1 MDILELADK
10 IINGKRLC
18 REDNTDFFASC
29 GLEKLCTGADRIRK
43 HYMGDRVDMC
53 AVISG
58 KGGRCPEDCKYC
70 AQSVFNKTGCDVY
83 GFIPEEEIVRACKED
98 EKEGIH
104 RFSIVT
110 AGKALTGEDFKKAVH
125 AYKTMSKECNIGLCA
140 SMGFITKEQL
150 EELKEAGVTY
160 YHHNIE
166 TSESYFPKI
175 CTTHTFGDKLRT
187 LKNVKETGL
196 KICSGGIIGM
206 GETLKD
212 RISMAFSLAEAGA
225 DSIPVNIL
233 MPVKGTPLE
242 AVETLSEPEILR
254 TIAMFRYVNPDAD
267 IRVAAGRK
275 FFTEGGKKAFL
286 SGASAVITG
295 NMVTTSGSTTVSM
308 DKKMFGEI
316 GRII

>member
-1 MDILELADK
+1 MNVLELADK

-18 REDNTDFFASC
+18 EEDDVDFFTNC
-29 GLEKLCTGADRIRK
+29 DLEELCLGADRIRK

-70 AQSVFNKTGCDVY
+70 AQSVYNKTGCDVY
-83 GFIPEEEIVRACKED
+83 GFIPEEEIVSACKEE
-98 EKEGIH
+98 EKEGVH

-110 AGKALTGEDFKKAVH
+110 AGRALAGEDFKKAIH
-125 AYKTMSKECNIGLCA
+125 AYKTMRKECNIGLCA
-140 SMGFITKEQL
+140 SMGFITREQL
-150 EELKEAGVTY
+150 GELKEAGVTY

-166 TSESYFPKI
+166 TSENYFPKI
-175 CTTHTFGDKLRT
+175 CSTHTFSDKLAT
-187 LKNVKETGL
+187 LKNVKEVGL

-212 RISMAFSLAEAGA
+212 RISMAFSLAKAGA

-233 MPVKGTPLE
+233 MPVKGTPL
-242 AVETLSEPEILR
+242 ADVETLSEPEILR
-254 TIAMFRYVNPDAD
+254 SIAIFRYINPTAD

-275 FFTEGGKKAFL
+275 FFTDGGKKAFT

>member
-1 MDILELADK
+1 MKNL
-10 IINGKRLC
+10 
-18 REDNTDFFASC
+18 
-29 GLEKLCTGADRIRK
+29 
-43 HYMGDRVDMC
+43 
-53 AVISG
+53 
-58 KGGRCPEDCKYC
+58 
-70 AQSVFNKTGCDVY
+70 
-83 GFIPEEEIVRACKED
+83 
-98 EKEGIH
+98 
-104 RFSIVT
+104 
-110 AGKALTGEDFKKAVH
+110 KK
-125 AYKTMSKECNIGLCA
+125 
-140 SMGFITKEQL
+140 Q
-150 EELKEAGVTY
+150 GVTY

-242 AVETLSEPEILR
+242 AVETLSETEILR
-254 TIAMFRYVNPDAD
+254 TIAMFRYINPDAD

-275 FFTEGGKKAFL
+275 FFTEGGKKAFM